1 MTMSMSAA
9 SVPVYKHMLNNLS
22 HFLDKAAANAEA
34 KKFDQANLLT
44 YRLAPDMLP
53 FTKQVQIACDTAKI
67 AVARIA
73 GVEWPKYDDGETTIA
88 QLQDRIKKTL
98 DFIETIPAGKL
109 DGTEENELEIPV
121 SRDTKRAMKAKD
133 YLRFHALPNFFFHVT
148 TAYAIL
154 RHNGVDL
161 GKTDYLAGANR

>member
-1 MTMSMSAA
+1 MSAA

-22 HFLDKAAANAEA
+22 HFLDKAAAHAEA

-67 AVARIA
+67 GVARIA
-73 GVEWPKYDDGETTIA
+73 GMEWPKYDDNETTFA

-98 DFIETIPAGKL
+98 EFIETIPAGKL
-109 DGTEENELEIPV
+109 DGTEEKELEIPV
-121 SRDTKRAMKAKD
+121 SRDTKRAMKAKN

-161 GKTDYLAGANR
+161 GKVDYLAGAER

>member
-1 MTMSMSAA
+1 A
-9 SVPVYKHMLNNLS
+9 H
-22 HFLDKAAANAEA
+22 AEA

-67 AVARIA
+67 GVARIA
-73 GVEWPKYDDGETTIA
+73 GMEWPKYDDNETTFA

-109 DGTEENELEIPV
+109 DGTEEKELEIPV
-121 SRDTKRAMKAKD
+121 SRDTKRAMKAKN

-161 GKTDYLAGANR
+161 GKVDYLAGAER